1 MIKAKYRYDREFEAQ
16 SKHRQQRAGGRP
28 VCHDQTSERSAL
40 IK

>member
-1 MIKAKYRYDREFEAQ
+1 MIKAQYRYDHELEARN
-16 SKHRQQRAGGRP
+16 KHRQQRAGGRP